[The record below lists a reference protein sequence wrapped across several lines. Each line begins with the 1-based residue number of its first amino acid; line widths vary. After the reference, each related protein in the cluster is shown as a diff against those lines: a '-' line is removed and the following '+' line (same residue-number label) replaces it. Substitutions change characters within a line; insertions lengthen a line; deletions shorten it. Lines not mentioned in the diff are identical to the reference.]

1 MPPLDAQLPAICLIE
16 PDGGS
21 VPLDDLVCEGPAV
34 LAVLQDDGD
43 ESRTAMLRELGQRMR
58 GSSARLVLISEGDSR
73 VGRQLSVVRA
83 ARWLTDPD
91 GRVCEALGLLEQRR
105 LRKSRRRDG
114 VFVIDGNRVVRFVFV
129 AQEPGQWVPA
139 SFVASRLERLGSTLP
154 PAVPEPDPAPAA
166 IEAPEAEQA
175 PAPPALDGDDPLDG
189 LEELATAVGARLGL
203 TGSDLTHLSTAARF
217 RDLGMTTVPDEL
229 LTKTEPLT
237 NEEWELIRTHPER
250 SAEMLGE
257 SPLYDGAREIIRA
270 HHEHLDGSG
279 YPNGL
284 SGEEVPLGARI
295 LVACQAYLE
304 IQPGLPDSGAPLDR
318 LRANAGTRYDSGVVE
333 ALAAE
338 IGEPAAPGYAAPAE

>member
-1 MPPLDAQLPAICLIE
+1 MPPLDAQLSAICLTE
-16 PDGGS
+16 PDGGA
-21 VPLDDLVCEGPAV
+21 VPLDDLVREGPAV
-34 LAVLQDDGD
+34 LAVLRDDGD

-58 GSSARLVLISEGDSR
+58 GSAARLVLISEGDSK

-91 GRVCEALGLLEQRR
+91 GRVCEELGLVEQRR

-114 VFVIDGNRVVRFVFV
+114 VFVLDSNRVVRFVFV

-154 PAVPEPDPAPAA
+154 AAAPEPDPVTIAVPVQEPAA
-166 IEAPEAEQA
+166 PL
-175 PAPPALDGDDPLDG
+175 PVLDGTDPLEG
-189 LEELATAVGARLGL
+189 LEELVAAVAGRLGL
-203 TGSDLTHLSTAARF
+203 AGNDLTHLSTAVRF
-217 RDLGMTTVPDEL
+217 RDLGMTTVPDEV

-237 NEEWELIRTHPER
+237 NEEWNLIRTHPER

-257 SPLYDGAREIIRA
+257 SPLYEHARDIVRA

-304 IQPGLPDSGAPLDR
+304 IQPGLPDGASPLDR
-318 LRANAGTRYDSGVVE
+318 LRAHSGARYDSGVVE

-338 IGEPAAPGYAAPAE
+338 VGEPGQNDTAAPAE

>member
-1 MPPLDAQLPAICLIE
+1 
-16 PDGGS
+16 
-21 VPLDDLVCEGPAV
+21 
-34 LAVLQDDGD
+34 
-43 ESRTAMLRELGQRMR
+43 MLRELGQRMR
-58 GSSARLVLISEGDSR
+58 GSAARLVLVSEGDSR

-91 GRVCEALGLLEQRR
+91 GQVCEALGLLEQRR

-114 VFVIDGNRVVRFVFV
+114 VFVVDSNRVVRFVFV

-139 SFVASRLERLGSTLP
+139 SFVASRLARLGSTLP
-154 PAVPEPDPAPAA
+154 
-166 IEAPEAEQA
+166 A
-175 PAPPALDGDDPLDG
+175 PAPGPEPVDAQAPVEEPAAPLPVLVGEDPLEG
-189 LEELATAVGARLGL
+189 LEELVGAVGARLGL
-203 TGSDLTHLSTAARF
+203 AGNDLTHLSTAVRF
-217 RDLGMTTVPDEL
+217 RDLGMTTVPDDV

-237 NEEWELIRTHPER
+237 GEEWNLIRTHPER
-250 SAEMLGE
+250 SAEMLGD
-257 SPLYDGAREIIRA
+257 SPLYDKAREIVRA

-304 IQPGLPDSGAPLDR
+304 IQPGRPDGASPLDR
-318 LRANAGTRYDSGVVE
+318 LRAEAGTRFDAGVVE

-338 IGEPAAPGYAAPAE
+338 VGEPAQPGYAAPAD